1 MNKRNK
7 IPHFSC
13 DVDVIIAFT
22 PCSVLFRCLQK
33 MHKIYKFCVL
43 MCLISFN
50 KSDVVKLTS
59 FSTKKLLGVTSVTL
73 I

>member
-1 MNKRNK
+1 MNKTNK

-13 DVDVIIAFT
+13 DVDAIIALR

-43 MCLISFN
+43 MRLIRFN